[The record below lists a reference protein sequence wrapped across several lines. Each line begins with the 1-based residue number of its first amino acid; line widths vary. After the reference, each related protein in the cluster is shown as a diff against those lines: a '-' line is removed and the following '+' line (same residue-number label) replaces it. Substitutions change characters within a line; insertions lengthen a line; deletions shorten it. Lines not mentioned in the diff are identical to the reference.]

1 MVMICWVSCFATVP
15 VSVPYNARARAQA
28 QDDAH
33 LSFRPPPPPPTP
45 QFENLAHIVHCIA
58 ELVFTATVS
67 CMVSQIH
74 HEIKYRE
81 RGPAVAEAAPSAP
94 MADASSPLMG
104 EKMER

>member
-1 MVMICWVSCFATVP
+1 MLVGTGT
-15 VSVPYNARARAQA
+15 
-28 QDDAH
+28 
-33 LSFRPPPPPPTP
+33 RPQTLRRRTPTP
-45 QFENLAHIVHCIA
+45 SHRLHPTSQFENLAHVVHCIA

-81 RGPAVAEAAPSAP
+81 RGEVAVAEAAPAAP
-94 MADASSPLMG
+94 VDASSPLMG